1 MEFTSSQQLVQ
12 LQFKNYICTQWLKFP
27 IRRTAQMFDGILVA
41 DKLHPFQYYEAPKVI
56 DPLSDLHKEKKQ
68 KKNTRD
74 MFKTRL
80 QNLLTSTLQNPEE
93 GCCIIRAFVN
103 NMRMKVTFHLLI
115 TWDERVSYKFTNATS
130 TPQTHS
136 CLKIKAN
143 SRNLS
148 FISSLP
154 WKSSRKNPLYSA
166 TIITIIYTVLTTFN

>member
-1 MEFTSSQQLVQ
+1 
-12 LQFKNYICTQWLKFP
+12 
-27 IRRTAQMFDGILVA
+27 
-41 DKLHPFQYYEAPKVI
+41 
-56 DPLSDLHKEKKQ
+56 
-68 KKNTRD
+68 
-74 MFKTRL
+74 MFKTQL